1 MKSVEKKIYLGFFV
15 ISLIIHTLTVV
26 SLVSMKLL
34 LNRSSTDKRTLEILK
49 TVESINLYS
58 IDIETGVR
66 GYLISGD
73 TTFLGPYYEGLDSIN
88 YFLLNLKNIDKENQK
103 YDHDLK
109 YLTKHINDL
118 ISTSNKL
125 IYAESI
131 NKTDTIERFNNILFA
146 KKSMDRIRSIIN
158 VIEFE
163 NREILKSINSKNRK
177 LAILTQYGFIIT
189 GVFTLIALLS
199 VFLIIK
205 GEFNRR
211 KKVEARLLETQ
222 QFLDSILEYSPN
234 IIYSKNRKG
243 AYTFVNKSF
252 EKLIGKSKYQIIGK
266 TDIELFDKKESV
278 LSLINNDAEVLN
290 SKKPMVYEEQ
300 TKSHDGT
307 VKYFLS
313 TKFPILDTK
322 SEVKFICGFSSDITD
337 RVISESILK
346 EKSERIYDLYNNAP
360 CGYLSVKKG
369 GLIIDINDTLLNWIS
384 YTREEVVNKMLFTD
398 LITEDSVQSITVRI
412 KTSNTNFG
420 ELTSP
425 LDLKYIT
432 KKSGIFI
439 GRTNSSFVFDENN
452 EMINTR
458 TVVLDITQ
466 LKEAENNIKK
476 LNAELEAFSY
486 SVSHDLRAPLRAI
499 DGFAKILVEDYSEKI
514 DHEGNRF
521 LNIIIQNANKMSKL
535 IDDLLDFSRI
545 GRKDINR
552 TKIVFKDL
560 IQEVLLDSH
569 IPQNVQINI
578 NIANESV
585 VYADRNML
593 KVIINNLLSNSI
605 KYSSRIEKPII
616 NIFDIKDKHNY
627 IFCVE
632 DNGVGF
638 DEEFKNKLFEVFQRL
653 HSDSEYEGTG
663 VGLALVN
670 RIIEK
675 HEGSIWAESKPLSS
689 TKFYV
694 ALPFNNNQTNN
705 NQTKLN

>member
-1 MKSVEKKIYLGFFV
+1 
-15 ISLIIHTLTVV
+15 
-26 SLVSMKLL
+26 MKLL

-49 TVESINLYS
+49 TVENINLYS
-58 IDIETGVR
+58 IDIETGAR

-73 TTFLGPYYEGLDSIN
+73 TSFLGAYYDGVDSIN
-88 YFLLNLKNIDKENQK
+88 NFLVKLKQIDKVEEK
-103 YDHDLK
+103 YNHDIK
-109 YLTKHINDL
+109 YLDKHINEL
-118 ISTSNKL
+118 INTSNQL
-125 IYAESI
+125 IIAEST
-131 NKTDTIERFNNILFA
+131 NSTDTLERYEKILYA

-158 VIEFE
+158 VIELE
-163 NREILKSINSKNRK
+163 NREILKSINLKNRK

-205 GEFNRR
+205 GEFKRR

-222 QFLDSILEYSPN
+222 QFLDSLLEYSPN

-252 EKLIGKSKYQIIGK
+252 EELIGKSKYQIIGK
-266 TDIELFDKKESV
+266 TDIELFDNKDSIMT
-278 LSLINNDAEVLN
+278 LINNDAEVLN

-300 TKSHDGT
+300 TRSKDGA

-369 GLIIDINDTLLNWIS
+369 GLIIDINDTFLHWLS
-384 YTREEVVNKMLFTD
+384 YSREEVIDKMLFTE
-398 LITEDSVQSITVRI
+398 LITEDSLQKVSEKI
-412 KTSNTNFG
+412 NTAKYNYDD
-420 ELTSP
+420 LVMP
-425 LDLKYIT
+425 LDLKYISKNGT
-432 KKSGIFI
+432 MFT
-439 GRTNSSFVFDENN
+439 GRTNSSFVFDETN
-452 EMINTR
+452 EMIHTR
-458 TVVLDITQ
+458 TVVLDITE
-466 LKEAENNIKK
+466 LKEAENNIRK

-499 DGFAKILVEDYSEKI
+499 DGFAKILVEDYSDKI
-514 DHEGNRF
+514 DQEGNRF

-545 GRKDINR
+545 GRKDIIR
-552 TKIVFKDL
+552 SKIIFNDL
-560 IQEVLLDSH
+560 IHEILADTD
-569 IPQNVQINI
+569 IPENVQINV
-578 NIANESV
+578 NIASDSI

-593 KVIINNLLSNSI
+593 KVILNNLISNSI
-605 KYSSRIEKPII
+605 KYSSKIENPII

-653 HSDSEYEGTG
+653 HYDSEYEGTG

-670 RIIEK
+670 RIVEK
-675 HEGSIWAESKPLSS
+675 HEGAIWAESKPFVS

-694 ALPFNNNQTNN
+694 ALPNYNNETNTN
-705 NQTKLN
+705 